1 MILPFQIR
9 IAQRLLEGHQRR
21 RGDYTA
27 VVIESLPVG
36 LDRALQAELAA
47 VRVDEH
53 D

>member
-1 MILPFQIR
+1 
-9 IAQRLLEGHQRR
+9 
-21 RGDYTA
+21 
-27 VVIESLPVG
+27 VIESLPVG